1 MSFPAPAAAPAP
13 LRVLVV
19 DDDPWTTRAVVH
31 ALAGDPGLSPLVPVH
46 SGEAAVAAYEEH
58 RPDVVLMDL
67 SMPPG
72 MSGVEAT
79 ALIRRVNPDACVV
92 VLTTVSPGPGVA
104 RALEAG
110 AICALQKTAP
120 PDTLCAAVKL
130 AAEGGAPTLLKR
142 LASDISIAGDTLPDA
157 PIVAPVLTPSEYA
170 ILLLVCEGR
179 SYEEIAESQG
189 ITVWTAKSHVKR
201 LREKLAA
208 ENLAQLVVRALQFR
222 FIGG

>member
-1 MSFPAPAAAPAP
+1 MIASPPETALRP

-19 DDDPWTTRAVVH
+19 DDDPWTTRAVAH
-31 ALAGDPGLSPLVPVH
+31 ALAGDPGMRPLEPAH
-46 SGEAAVAAYEEH
+46 SGEAAVAAYREF

-79 ALIRRVNPDACVV
+79 AQILREDPEACVV

-110 AICALQKTAP
+110 ALCVLQKTAP
-120 PDTLCAAVKL
+120 PETLREAVRL
-130 AAEGGAPTLLKR
+130 AAEGGNPTLLKR
-142 LASDISIAGDTLPDA
+142 LASDIAIAGDTLPDA
-157 PIVAPVLTPSEYA
+157 PIVAPALTPAEYA

-179 SYEEIAESQG
+179 SYEEIAETQG

-222 FIGG
+222 YIGG